1 MVSSGVHAAPVSV
14 DSTSVTRQS
23 SVEGHSDGNG
33 SRVKSLSETTVSS
46 NLVDSGDPES
56 EGVPLVPIVTSS
68 IPGSEGVVPQGGKM
82 VP

>member
-14 DSTSVTRQS
+14 DSTSVSGQS
-23 SVEGHSDGNG
+23 SVESHANSNR

-46 NLVDSGDPES
+46 DLVDSSDPES
-56 EGVPLVPIVTSS
+56 EGVPLAPVVTSS
-68 IPGSEGVVPQGGKM
+68 IPGSEGVVPEGSEM

>member
-23 SVEGHSDGNG
+23 SVESHANSNG

-46 NLVDSGDPES
+46 DLVHSGDPES
-56 EGVPLVPIVTSS
+56 EGVPLVPVVTSS
-68 IPGSEGVVPQGGKM
+68 IPGSEGIIPEGSEM